1 MNLEQS
7 FTYEALGYHYTNLKD
22 QYITSSSS
30 TRNKTL
36 TIPKHK
42 KKISTKNS
50 YMKALKTDNKLPSDL
65 KTLDIKKYSYKSKLK
80 IWIKTN
86 ISYQLL

>member
-22 QYITSSSS
+22 QYSTSNSI

-36 TIPKHK
+36 IIPKHK
-42 KKISTKNS
+42 RKISTKNS
-50 YMKALKTDNKLPSDL
+50 YMKALKTYNKLLSDL
-65 KTLDIKKYSYKSKLK
+65 KTLDIMKYSHKNKLK
-80 IWIKTN
+80 TWIKTN
-86 ISYQLL
+86 I